1 VRRTYALLKAGS
13 SDPQGPDRILGRVHP
28 KHVLPRWLL
37 ISVIAA
43 AIAAPGVSGAR
54 SPERERSPVLVEVRR
69 DEFHWGDA
77 GVGAAAALAI
87 VAIAAGVALVLRDRR
102 DRQSTQ
108 DTS

>member
-1 VRRTYALLKAGS
+1 VRRTYALLKADS
-13 SDPQGPDRILGRVHP
+13 SDSQGVYRSLVRVYR
-28 KHVLPRWLL
+28 KHALRGWLL

-43 AIAAPGVSGAR
+43 AIAAPGASGAR
-54 SPERERSPVLVEVRR
+54 SPQRERSPVLVEVRR
-69 DEFHWGDA
+69 DGFDWGDA

-108 DTS
+108 KTS